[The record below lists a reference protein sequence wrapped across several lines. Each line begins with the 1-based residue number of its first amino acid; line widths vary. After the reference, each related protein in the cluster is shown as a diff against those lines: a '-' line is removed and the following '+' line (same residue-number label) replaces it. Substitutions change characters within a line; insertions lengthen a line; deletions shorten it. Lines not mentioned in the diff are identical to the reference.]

1 MVTVAYA
8 WIPDNLDSTREARWL
23 QEMPDEKRETI
34 RRMRFAKGRA
44 ASLLGLQL
52 LKFGIRALGFDNF
65 ALSTVSFPRGDKPR
79 CTLPIDF
86 NISHSGDLVAC
97 AIAADGRVGIDVER
111 RREVRIEAFQKF
123 LRPHERVWVGADQRR
138 FFELWTQK
146 EAIVKGFGRGGIVNL
161 RNTVIDEREGIIED
175 QLWSLRE
182 LNIHPDYVAHVAVDE
197 DAAHALID
205 IQRVF
210 VD

>member
-1 MVTVAYA
+1 LVTVAYA

-52 LKFGIRALGFDNF
+52 LKFGIRALGYDNF

-97 AIAADGRVGIDVER
+97 AIAAVGRVGIDVER
-111 RREVRIEAFQKF
+111 RREVRSEAFQKF
-123 LRPHERVWVGADQRR
+123 LHPHERIWVGADQRR

-197 DAAHALID
+197 DAAHAPID

>member
-52 LKFGIRALGFDNF
+52 LKFGIRALGYDNF
-65 ALSTVSFPRGDKPR
+65 ALSTVSFPRGDKPH

-123 LRPHERVWVGADQRR
+123 LHPHERVWVGADQRR

-205 IQRVF
+205 TQRVF